1 MFKGV
6 HEIVN
11 RARLFLY
18 CRPTF
23 NTNMLSQPKSGIRDF
38 LACFALL
45 VVCGYVGV
53 GSATAQFITVMRDG
67 KSSQQAVLRING
79 NVYVPVKDIASLV
92 GAQTSGAH
100 DSIVTFFGG
109 SAAFTANTPFVW
121 TTRGTTMKLLQ
132 MALSPVQRIGILY
145 VPVWGAVNVMHTLTP
160 KPLAYDPQLERL
172 TIGVPPVTAPPP
184 APQVTP
190 KPATPIVKSPPR
202 VKRDSIR
209 SILVEARSNGVLVT
223 IEYTAPPIFRPV
235 VIPTDANRAGVFL
248 GQVGYDSLN
257 SKCYAGTAIDE
268 EYFVVN
274 HDSITL
280 QLAVIDS
287 IESANRHVSGSTVSF
302 TLRTSR
308 RTVAATAADPKR
320 DRWKMD
326 IVVLDAGHGGKD
338 PGAQGLGGTNEADV
352 TLGIVLKLGKI
363 LEKAGL
369 KVVYTRK
376 SDVFVELYRR
386 AQIANEAKGKLF
398 ISVHCN
404 SMPTKP
410 SPANGF
416 ESYILRPG
424 KNETAVRVAQR
435 ENNVIGLEAD
445 RTRYQGTTEEAFIVA
460 AMAQSGFVKY
470 SERFATQVQSE
481 LGKHCPGAKN
491 NGVSQ
496 AGFLVLVGAS
506 MPNILIETGYV
517 SHTREEHVLASNAG
531 QQRYAEGIAAAVKK
545 YRTTYEH
552 AMSR

>member
-1 MFKGV
+1 MQPQP
-6 HEIVN
+6 IVT
-11 RARLFLY
+11 RRVLFA
-18 CRPTF
+18 
-23 NTNMLSQPKSGIRDF
+23 I
-38 LACFALL
+38 FALQIVL
-45 VVCGYVGV
+45 CGV
-53 GSATAQFITVMRDG
+53 GAGSALAQSITVVQDG
-67 KSSQQAVLRING
+67 KTSQQAVLRING
-79 NVYVPVKDIASLV
+79 SVYILIKKIALLA
-92 GAQTSGAH
+92 GAQTSGTH

-121 TTRGTTMKLLQ
+121 TTRGANRKLLQ
-132 MALSPVQRIGILY
+132 IPLSPVERNGILY
-145 VPVWGAVNVMHTLTP
+145 VPVWGAVGVLQTLTP
-160 KPLAYDPQLERL
+160 KPLAYDPQQERL
-172 TIGVPPVTAPPP
+172 TIGAPP
-184 APQVTP
+184 APAKTP
-190 KPATPIVKSPPR
+190 VAPKLPTPIAKAPR
-202 VKRDSIR
+202 VQRDSIR

-223 IEYTAPPIFRPV
+223 IEYTAPPIFKPI
-235 VIPTDANRAGVFL
+235 VIYGDDNHAFIFFGH
-248 GQVGYDSLN
+248 VGYDSAHA
-257 SKCYAGTAIDE
+257 KFYAGTAIDD
-268 EYFVVN
+268 EYFAVD
-274 HDSITL
+274 HDSLLL
-280 QLAVIDS
+280 QLAIIDS
-287 IESANRHVSGSTVSF
+287 IQSSNRRVSGSTVSF
-302 TLRTSR
+302 TFRTSR
-308 RTVAATAADPKR
+308 RTVAATAPDPKKE
-320 DRWKMD
+320 RWKMD

-386 AQIANEAKGKLF
+386 AQIANEARGKLF
-398 ISVHCN
+398 VSVHCN

-410 SPANGF
+410 NPANGF

-491 NGVSQ
+491 NGISQ

-517 SHTREEHVLASNAG
+517 SNTREEHILASTAG
-531 QQRYAEGIAAAVKK
+531 QQRCAEGIASAVKK
-545 YRTTYEH
+545 YRATYEH